1 MCFSEYIFCF
11 EKFTSKLFN
20 SKVTL
25 SAGNKHI
32 AVNAFHLQA
41 PQRLKVQLEPEE
53 TSESGGIPHTIYVP
67 WLR

>member
-25 SAGNKHI
+25 SAGSKHI

-53 TSESGGIPHTIYVP
+53 TSESGGIPHTIYVL